1 MNNSIA
7 AWVLALGIASSIAI
21 KATGHDRLSGSV
33 EELGPIKVGAVAP
46 DMTVNGLDGAPFSL
60 SSFRGK
66 GTLLEF
72 GATWCGPCRASLR
85 PLRELAE
92 QSFSKAVAVASIH
105 VSEDR
110 ADVQQHYSARNYGKI
125 TVLVDEAG
133 NSTRVFGVRA
143 FPTLVLLDAEG
154 IVRMIQVG
162 AVNDMATVRRRIEA
176 MVEP

>member
-1 MNNSIA
+1 MVTLKKFS
-7 AWVLALGIASSIAI
+7 AL
-21 KATGHDRLSGSV
+21 
-33 EELGPIKVGAVAP
+33 
-46 DMTVNGLDGAPFSL
+46 
-60 SSFRGK
+60 
-66 GTLLEF
+66 
-72 GATWCGPCRASLR
+72 WCGPCRASLR